1 MAAGGFD
8 FARAAAPRLV
18 QADGSALGGA
28 LPHRLAWSPD
38 GVLLLA
44 SGDDSAVSVLGAP
57 RHTFVDV
64 DGCAAGESRSNRA
77 PLALA
82 ARVREADALRDAAWH
97 PRAAS
102 SDPATALFFTA
113 AKDQPVQLRDCASP
127 AAPRASY
134 VATNHSD
141 EVVGAHSVACSR
153 DGGALV
159 GGYDRLLLLFHAGR
173 PGHECARWPTTPTRA
188 SKGGQRGI
196 ISSVAFAGDDAAVFA
211 AGCFDGSV
219 AAYDTRTS
227 GVVQAFTDGPPA
239 ATGGGGCEAAMIL
252 DYRPAA
258 AVAGAGASAGA
269 STAPAPPP
277 RGRAGS
283 APRPAVTQ
291 VSFTPD
297 GRHLCVGFR
306 RHCELR
312 VWDAR
317 KPAAPA
323 LRCYRD
329 ASSNQRLQFSVD
341 STSRW
346 LASGSRDGR
355 VALYDLLRGE
365 AAAAAEAWVALPDAV
380 ACVALHPMG
389 VALATATGERRRR
402 ASVGTVPSVAQQPRR
417 DGTGGGDAPG
427 VGVDA
432 DDSGSSDDAPP
443 PRPRAGGTIAVW
455 RACPPGG
462 AELERRPECVGA
474 LATDESAEAAELE
487 GIVDRFVV
495 DR

>member
-1 MAAGGFD
+1 MAAAAGCG
-8 FARAAAPRLV
+8 FARAALV
-18 QADGSALGGA
+18 QEDGDALRGA

-44 SGDDSAVSVLGAP
+44 SGGDAAVSVLGVP

-64 DGCAAGESRSNRA
+64 DGRAAGDAAANRA

-82 ARVREADALRDAAWH
+82 ARVREADSLRDAAWH

-102 SDPATALFFTA
+102 SDAATAVFFTA
-113 AKDQPVQLRDCASP
+113 AKDQPIQLRDCAAP

-141 EVVGAHSVACSR
+141 EVVGAHSLACSH

-159 GGYDRLLLLFHAGR
+159 GGYDRLLLLFRPGR
-173 PGHECARWPTTPTRA
+173 PGRPLARWPTTPTRA

-211 AGCFDGSV
+211 AGCFDGSI
-219 AAYDTRTS
+219 AAYDTRT
-227 GVVQAFTDGPPA
+227 GGAAVQAFTDDDA
-239 ATGGGGCEAAMIL
+239 AAAGRADAVL
-252 DYRPAA
+252 DYRRLLAA
-258 AVAGAGASAGA
+258 AQPPEGAAARAGAGGAGA
-269 STAPAPPP
+269 ASRRP
-277 RGRAGS
+277 RGGAP
-283 APRPAVTQ
+283 PRPAVTQ
-291 VSFTPD
+291 VTFTPD

-306 RHCELR
+306 RHCELL

-323 LRCYRD
+323 VRCYRD

-355 VALYDLLRGE
+355 VAVYDLLRGE
-365 AAAAAEAWVALPDAV
+365 ACAAWAAQPDDAV

-389 VALATATGERRRR
+389 AALATASGERRRR
-402 ASVGTVPSVAQQPRR
+402 ATVAAPAAQPRCAT
-417 DGTGGGDAPG
+417 GTGR
-427 VGVDA
+427 DA
-432 DDSGSSDDAPP
+432 DGSSSDTSDADADSDAPP
-443 PRPRAGGTIAVW
+443 PSVRAGGTVAVW
-455 RACPPGG
+455 RTGATPAAAPALQQREHALDETGG
-462 AELERRPECVGA
+462 
-474 LATDESAEAAELE
+474 
-487 GIVDRFVV
+487 
-495 DR
+495 